1 MWYDD
6 YHAFDQF
13 RELYRATYQRPPY
26 LTPPTRAAWS
36 SSKSISRSDRDEAAR
51 RVQVFRSWFQARFF
65 TQYRRPLFVMPIE
78 NVGPRYRDTPP
89 EYVSYPY

>member
-6 YHAFDQF
+6 YHAFDEF
-13 RELYRATYQRPPY
+13 RELYWATYNKAPY

-36 SSKSISRSDRDEAAR
+36 SCKAISRSDRDEAAR

-65 TQYRRPLFVMPIE
+65 TEDRPLLVMPIE
-78 NVGPRYRDTPP
+78 NAGTRYRDVPP
-89 EYVSYPY
+89 E